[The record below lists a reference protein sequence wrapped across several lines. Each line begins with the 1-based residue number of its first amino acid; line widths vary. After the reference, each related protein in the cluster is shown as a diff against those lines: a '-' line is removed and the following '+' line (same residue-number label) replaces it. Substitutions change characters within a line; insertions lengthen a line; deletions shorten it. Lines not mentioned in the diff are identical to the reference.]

1 MLIAII
7 YLYQQTGGKDM
18 SWATLTQLD
27 LTDAAQRWVF
37 WAFFIAF
44 AIKIPLFPFHSWQPD
59 TYTHASTAGTMLLS
73 GIMLKMGLFG
83 LLRWLLPLA
92 PEAVSRYGNIALIM
106 GIIGVVYGAIIA
118 FKMKDAK
125 RLIAYSSISHVG
137 LIAAGVFSLTQEGM
151 QGAILQMI
159 NHGISVVGLFFVID
173 VIQRRTGTRDLADLG
188 GLAIKMP
195 ILAVTFL
202 VIIMGAI
209 GLPLT
214 NGFIGEF
221 LLLKGIFGSGDSG
234 VWYAVLGGTTLIF
247 AAVYM
252 LRLYQ
257 KTMLG
262 QINDNQTQVKDIS
275 GYEVVLLSIIV
286 ILVILIGVLP
296 NSLLHLSEAS
306 VSQLLQQIK

>member
-1 MLIAII
+1 
-7 YLYQQTGGKDM
+7 
-18 SWATLTQLD
+18 
-27 LTDAAQRWVF
+27 
-37 WAFFIAF
+37 
-44 AIKIPLFPFHSWQPD
+44 
-59 TYTHASTAGTMLLS
+59 
-73 GIMLKMGLFG
+73 
-83 LLRWLLPLA
+83 
-92 PEAVSRYGNIALIM
+92 M

-137 LIAAGVFSLTQEGM
+137 LIAAGIFSLTQEGM

-188 GLAIKMP
+188 GLATRMP
-195 ILAVTFL
+195 FLAVTFL

-221 LLLKGIFGSGDSG
+221 LLLKGIFGATGNG
-234 VWYAVLGGTTLIF
+234 VWYAVIGGTTLIF
-247 AAVYM
+247 GAVYM

-257 KTMLG
+257 KNMLG
-262 QINDNQTQVKDIS
+262 QINDNHVQVKDIA

-296 NSLLHLSEAS
+296 NGLLHLSEAS